1 MEMIKLYNLT
11 GGKTYCTVNLLE
23 NKLTQLLNICGMKT
37 FLPIII

>member
-23 NKLTQLLNICGMKT
+23 NKLSHSVT
-37 FLPIII
+37 